1 MFLQFLQITSL
12 FHYRSLLY
20 KHFVTPIYPA
30 LHQFAEGLKLFGVLQ
45 AMRDEPEIMHPIF
58 TESNCFKWNVEDF
71 LQNLEVKFADEGSNK
86 FVKEVDNFKYF
97 SDLVEQMSVRG
108 TV

>member
-1 MFLQFLQITSL
+1 
-12 FHYRSLLY
+12 
-20 KHFVTPIYPA
+20 
-30 LHQFAEGLKLFGVLQ
+30 
-45 AMRDEPEIMHPIF
+45 MRDEPEIMHPIF

-97 SDLVEQMSVRG
+97 SDSVEQMSVRG
-108 TV
+108 TVFLNISHNRPTLLFLPEVRF